1 MIVILSLLSAV
12 VIGSAQNGNQNMFD
26 IYISLK
32 DAFVKSD
39 INQINATS
47 LDFIE
52 IIESKGKHNNQEVIV
67 ETLKSIIKAKD
78 IDKKRELFSII
89 SSETWSI
96 IKNSEI
102 LNDTFYYQYCPMK
115 KAHWISKE
123 ATIKN
128 PYYGSKML
136 SCGSVSE
143 IKN

>member
-1 MIVILSLLSAV
+1 MKRMIVILSLLSAV

-52 IIESKGKHNNQEVIV
+52 IIESIGKHNNQEVIV

-102 LNDTFYYQYCPMK
+102 LNDTFYY
-115 KAHWISKE
+115 
-123 ATIKN
+123 
-128 PYYGSKML
+128 
-136 SCGSVSE
+136 
-143 IKN
+143 